1 MFADPVSNKTEPP
14 LSPREA
20 RAARSAFADVLRA
33 NGDRSS
39 DFVGAELI
47 FGELV
52 GNVAQHAPGPVEVS
66 LDWKCRYPILTVCDH
81 RKAFPA
87 SSKLPANDYQ
97 EHGRGLPIVKILAR
111 EMSVTDVP
119 GDGTRVTVQL
129 PVRRSR
135 AA

>member
-1 MFADPVSNKTEPP
+1 VEWTFDSR
-14 LSPREA
+14 SPREA
-20 RAARSAFADVLRA
+20 RAARSAFADILRTS
-33 NGDRSS
+33 GDRSS
-39 DFVGAELI
+39 DFAGAELI

-52 GNVAQHAPGPVEVS
+52 GNIAKHAPGPVEVS
-66 LDWKCRYPILTVCDH
+66 LDWKRRYPILTVCDH
-81 RKAFPA
+81 REAFTA
-87 SSKLPANDYQ
+87 SSKLPANDYQANDYQ
-97 EHGRGLPIVKILAR
+97 EHGRGLPIVKLLAR